1 MTIMNLNVV
10 EKLLENLKVLR
21 EYFKEEMYLICKNFP
36 IVRMHPSV
44 LLPTQILEYCAL
56 QQKYLQAHD
65 FIFECQEFLEY
76 QVKPFLKL
84 WLNESLLKNE
94 IKKIM
99 KDSNEEIQ
107 SKDKRE
113 ILVFL
118 HYFGGSAASWDW
130 VIEKLSKDYQ
140 CIAITLPGFGS
151 SPAMKKSSIQAF
163 AEFVQKELDS
173 VGIKNYS
180 LVGHSMGGK
189 IAMQIAVNAPKD
201 TIQQLILIAPSPPT
215 TENTPEKEKELMLH
229 HTQPHVAEKLIKSS
243 VKKTLTKV
251 QFDLA
256 LKTQLSTDLT
266 TWRWW
271 ILDGMKH
278 SIANNIHSLDLPVTI
293 LASDDD
299 PVMTS
304 EVIKEQVMP
313 YLNNAK
319 LVTIEGVG
327 HLSPFEAPEWIAEQ
341 IRNAMEVNNQKKEKK
356 PTISYWH
363 VWTDED
369 GVSHQ
374 TKAALTSF
382 KKESMTG
389 DIEPQWNNH
398 LLGSKSKVLF
408 SELPV
413 DWIGEWHENPKPQW
427 IIPISGGWYV
437 ETMDGHRVE
446 MGPGDVSFGGD
457 QNTKPNEQGHKGHLS
472 GTIGKEPAQLMII
485 QLMEDKW
492 IGAKPGKFS

>member
-1 MTIMNLNVV
+1 
-10 EKLLENLKVLR
+10 
-21 EYFKEEMYLICKNFP
+21 
-36 IVRMHPSV
+36 
-44 LLPTQILEYCAL
+44 
-56 QQKYLQAHD
+56 
-65 FIFECQEFLEY
+65 
-76 QVKPFLKL
+76 
-84 WLNESLLKNE
+84 
-94 IKKIM
+94 M
-99 KDSNEEIQ
+99 K
-107 SKDKRE
+107 SKDDRE
-113 ILVFL
+113 VIVFL
-118 HYFGGSAASWDW
+118 HYFGGSADSWDW
-130 VIEKLSKDYQ
+130 VIEKLSKDYR

-151 SPAMKKSSIQAF
+151 STALKKPSIQAF

-173 VGIKNYS
+173 VVIKNYS
-180 LVGHSMGGK
+180 LAGHSMGGK
-189 IAMQIAVNAPKD
+189 IAMQIAANAPTN
-201 TIQQLILIAPSPPT
+201 TIRQLILIAPSPPT

-229 HTQPHVAEKLIKSS
+229 HTEPHVAEKLIKSS
-243 VKKTLTKV
+243 VKKALTKV

-256 LKTQLSTDLT
+256 LKTQLSTDLP

-278 SIANNIHSLDLPVTI
+278 SIANNIHSLGLPVTV
-293 LASDDD
+293 LASNDD

-313 YLNNAK
+313 YLNNAQ
-319 LVTIEGVG
+319 LVTTEGVG

-341 IRNAMEVNNQKKEKK
+341 IRNAIEGTYQKKEKK
-356 PTISYWH
+356 ATISYWH

-374 TKAALTSF
+374 TKAVLTSF
-382 KKESMTG
+382 KKKSMTG

-398 LLGSKSKVLF
+398 LLSSKSKVLF

-413 DWIGEWHENPKPQW
+413 DWIGKWHENPKPQW
-427 IIPISGGWYV
+427 IIPISGRWYV

-457 QNTKPNEQGHKGHLS
+457 QNTKPNEQGHQGHLS

-492 IGAKPGKFS
+492 IGAKPGKFF

>member
-1 MTIMNLNVV
+1 M
-10 EKLLENLKVLR
+10 ED
-21 EYFKEEMYLICKNFP
+21 
-36 IVRMHPSV
+36 H
-44 LLPTQILEYCAL
+44 
-56 QQKYLQAHD
+56 H
-65 FIFECQEFLEY
+65 
-76 QVKPFLKL
+76 
-84 WLNESLLKNE
+84 
-94 IKKIM
+94 
-99 KDSNEEIQ
+99 EEIQ
-107 SKDKRE
+107 SRDKRE

-130 VIEKLSKDYQ
+130 VIKRLSKDYR

-151 SPAMKKSSIQAF
+151 SPALKKPSIQAF
-163 AEFVQKELDS
+163 AEFVQRELDS
-173 VGIKNYS
+173 KGIKNYS
-180 LVGHSMGGK
+180 LAGHSMGGK
-189 IAMQIAVNAPKD
+189 IAMQIAVSAPKN
-201 TIQQLILIAPSPPT
+201 IVGQLILIAPSPPT

-229 HTQPHVAEKLIKSS
+229 HTEPHIAEKLIKGS
-243 VKKTLTKV
+243 VKKSLTNE

-256 LKTQLSTDLT
+256 LETQLSTDLT

-271 ILDGMKH
+271 ILEGMKH
-278 SIANNIHSLDLPVTI
+278 SIANNLHFLDLPVTV
-293 LASDDD
+293 LASNDD

-313 YLNNAK
+313 YLNNAQ
-319 LVTIEGVG
+319 LVTTEGVG

-341 IRNAMEVNNQKKEKK
+341 IRNAMEANNQKKGKK

-374 TKAALTSF
+374 TKAVLSSF

-398 LLGSKSKVLF
+398 LLHSKSKVLF

-427 IIPISGGWYV
+427 IIPICGRWYV

-485 QLMEDKW
+485 QLIEDKW
-492 IGAKPGKFS
+492 IGAKLCKFF